1 MIRPWNG
8 LPRHAGTVAWAQV
21 HRRGA
26 KASADLVSTEHRSLV
41 QVAGDTLWA
50 EAIKVL
56 AMAPKRTPAS
66 GRSHSAFGALTSQ
79 KPARKVLTSG

>member
-8 LPRHAGTVAWAQV
+8 WPPHAGTVARAQV

-26 KASADLVSTEHRSLV
+26 KASADLVCTEHRNLV

-56 AMAPKRTPAS
+56 ARLRNVRLQAADPIARS
-66 GRSHSAFGALTSQ
+66 G
-79 KPARKVLTSG
+79 P